1 MFRDGRTVPP
11 GTSLESDICIIGGGV
26 VGLVLGREF
35 TGTGR
40 RVCIVESGGLEAD
53 PATQDLARGEVVGEA
68 TNEPVTTR
76 QRQLGGAANL
86 WDSHLQAD
94 LVGFRCAPLDPID
107 FERRDAVPDSGWPFD
122 RAHLDPYYERAQPI
136 CGLGP
141 YTYQASAWATDE
153 APVFPVDERL
163 LETTVWQFGR
173 QDRFLGRYPS
183 ELRAADDVT
192 VLLHSNVTEIEAA
205 ASGTSVQGVRVAT
218 LAGNAFRVRAQ
229 VVILAAGGIENPR
242 ILLLSDRV
250 QRSGLGNERGLV
262 GRYFMEHQFIRVGA
276 LAPARRATFERA
288 ALYDVRE
295 QKGTVVMAKIGLTG
309 DTLRREGLL
318 NSGMLLL
325 PAHGTHK
332 PEAIESM
339 KHVLRAALRGRRPER
354 FATHLQEV
362 AHGLDFV
369 GVSILRKL
377 TRRKKLFPFVDWGP
391 GVTGGA
397 GWSTWP
403 DKPRRFSVF
412 DAYLLTEQ
420 PPYHYNRVQL
430 GSATDALGCRR
441 LQLDWR
447 WDDLSRRS
455 ILHTERL
462 MAQGI
467 AARGFGRLRVRLDE
481 GQPVLQY
488 PAQHHHLG
496 TTRMHTDPARG
507 VLDENGRVHGVANLF
522 VAGGSV
528 FPTGGYINPT
538 LTIVALTLRL
548 ADHVRSRFERTSPP

>member
-1 MFRDGRTVPP
+1 
-11 GTSLESDICIIGGGV
+11 
-26 VGLVLGREF
+26 
-35 TGTGR
+35 
-40 RVCIVESGGLEAD
+40 
-53 PATQDLARGEVVGEA
+53 
-68 TNEPVTTR
+68 
-76 QRQLGGAANL
+76 
-86 WDSHLQAD
+86 
-94 LVGFRCAPLDPID
+94 
-107 FERRDAVPDSGWPFD
+107 
-122 RAHLDPYYERAQPI
+122 
-136 CGLGP
+136 
-141 YTYQASAWATDE
+141 
-153 APVFPVDERL
+153 
-163 LETTVWQFGR
+163 
-173 QDRFLGRYPS
+173 
-183 ELRAADDVT
+183 
-192 VLLHSNVTEIEAA
+192 
-205 ASGTSVQGVRVAT
+205 
-218 LAGNAFRVRAQ
+218 
-229 VVILAAGGIENPR
+229 
-242 ILLLSDRV
+242 
-250 QRSGLGNERGLV
+250 
-262 GRYFMEHQFIRVGA
+262 
-276 LAPARRATFERA
+276 
-288 ALYDVRE
+288 
-295 QKGTVVMAKIGLTG
+295 
-309 DTLRREGLL
+309 
-318 NSGMLLL
+318 
-325 PAHGTHK
+325 
-332 PEAIESM
+332 
-339 KHVLRAALRGRRPER
+339 
-354 FATHLQEV
+354 V